1 MRPDL
6 ILKTLEGAGFA
17 ACFVGGCVRDT
28 LLGRPVHDWDITT
41 SALPEEIMALFPRCI
56 PTGIKHGTVT
66 VLLDEESFEVTT
78 FRRDGAYHDGRH
90 PADVVFVPDLEE
102 DLARRDFT
110 INAMAMHLDGR
121 ITDCFDGKADLKRGI
136 IRCVGDPERRFR
148 EDALRMLR
156 ALRFSAQLGFQIED
170 DTARAIRENA
180 GLCRLLSRE
189 RVCAEAE
196 KTLLSPLPQTL
207 SVMLRE
213 GLLSACGIAGDYDLQ
228 ALRTV
233 PAEPDARWAMLKVL
247 IPKLDMQQF
256 RLPSRRVQ
264 LAETAAAAYRPSY
277 ARQELKALLAASG
290 EEVARVCAKLSG
302 QEALLEKI
310 LKSGECVSLRGLAVN
325 GRDFPALQGRSAG
338 EMLRRLL
345 DHVLAFPEDNNRQT
359 LLRLAEEWSGNS
371 DADGHKDVGDVK
383 RQQKDTL

>member
-6 ILKTLEGAGFA
+6 ILKTLEDAGFA

-28 LLGRPVHDWDITT
+28 LLGRPVHDWDVTT

-66 VLLDEESFEVTT
+66 VLLRGESFEVTT

-90 PADVVFVPDLEE
+90 PDDVVFVPDLEE

-110 INAMAMHLDGR
+110 INAMAMHLDGS
-121 ITDCFDGKADLKRGI
+121 ITDCFDGEADLKHGI

-196 KTLLSPLPQTL
+196 KTLLSPRPETL

-213 GLLSACGIAGDYDLQ
+213 GLLAACGIEGDYELH
-228 ALRTV
+228 ALKTV
-233 PAEPDARWAMLKVL
+233 SAEADARWAMLKVL
-247 IPKLDMQQF
+247 ISKLDMQQF

-277 ARQELKALLAASG
+277 TREALKELIAASG
-290 EEVARVCAKLSG
+290 EDAARVCAKLSA

-310 LKSGECVSLRGLAVN
+310 LQSGECVSLRGLAVN
-325 GRDFPALQGRSAG
+325 GRDFPALHGRAAG
-338 EMLRRLL
+338 E
-345 DHVLAFPEDNNRQT
+345 N
-359 LLRLAEEWSGNS
+359 
-371 DADGHKDVGDVK
+371 ADW
-383 RQQKDTL
+383 

>member
-28 LLGRPVHDWDITT
+28 LLGRPVHDWDVTT

-78 FRRDGAYHDGRH
+78 FRRDGAYHDRRH
-90 PADVVFVPDLEE
+90 PDGVVFVPNLTE

-110 INAMAMHLDGR
+110 INAMAMHLDGS

-383 RQQKDTL
+383 CQQKDTL

>member
-1 MRPDL
+1 
-6 ILKTLEGAGFA
+6 
-17 ACFVGGCVRDT
+17 
-28 LLGRPVHDWDITT
+28 
-41 SALPEEIMALFPRCI
+41 
-56 PTGIKHGTVT
+56 
-66 VLLDEESFEVTT
+66 
-78 FRRDGAYHDGRH
+78 
-90 PADVVFVPDLEE
+90 
-102 DLARRDFT
+102 
-110 INAMAMHLDGR
+110 MAMHLDGS

-156 ALRFSAQLGFQIED
+156 AWRFSAQLGFSIEEH
-170 DTARAIRENA
+170 TARAILENA

-247 IPKLDMQQF
+247 VPALDLRQF

-290 EEVARVCAKLSG
+290 EDAARVCAKLSN

-310 LKSGECVSLRGLAVN
+310 LQSGECVSLRGLAVN

>member
-6 ILKTLEGAGFA
+6 ILKTLEDAGFA
-17 ACFVGGCVRDT
+17 AYFVGGCVRDT
-28 LLGRPVHDWDITT
+28 LLGRPVHDWDVTT

-66 VLLDEESFEVTT
+66 VLLRGESFEVTT

-90 PADVVFVPDLEE
+90 PDDVVFVPDLEE

-156 ALRFSAQLGFQIED
+156 AWRFSAQLGFQIED

-196 KTLLSPLPQTL
+196 KTLLSPRPETL

-213 GLLSACGIAGDYDLQ
+213 GLLAACGIEGDYELH
-228 ALRTV
+228 ALKTV
-233 PAEPDARWAMLKVL
+233 SAEADARWAMLKVL

-290 EEVARVCAKLSG
+290 EEVARVCAKLSN
-302 QEALLEKI
+302 QEALLEEI
-310 LKSGECVSLRGLAVN
+310 LQSGECVSLRGLAVN

>member
-6 ILKTLEGAGFA
+6 ILKTLEDAGFA

-28 LLGRPVHDWDITT
+28 LLGRPVHDWDVTT

-90 PADVVFVPDLEE
+90 PDGVVFVPNLTE

-110 INAMAMHLDGR
+110 INAMAMHLDGS

-213 GLLSACGIAGDYDLQ
+213 GLLSACGIAGDYNLQ

-383 RQQKDTL
+383 CQQKDTL

>member
-66 VLLDEESFEVTT
+66 VLLRGESFEVTT

-90 PADVVFVPDLEE
+90 PDGVVFVPNLTE

-110 INAMAMHLDGR
+110 INAMAMHLDGS

-170 DTARAIRENA
+170 VTARAIRENA

-264 LAETAAAAYRPSY
+264 LAATAAAAYRPSY

-383 RQQKDTL
+383 CQQKDTL

>member
-66 VLLDEESFEVTT
+66 VLLRGESFEVTT

-90 PADVVFVPDLEE
+90 PDGVVFVPNLTE

-110 INAMAMHLDGR
+110 INAMAMHLDGS

>member
-66 VLLDEESFEVTT
+66 VLLRGESFEVTT

-90 PADVVFVPDLEE
+90 PDGVVFVPNLTE

-110 INAMAMHLDGR
+110 INAMAMHLDGS

-156 ALRFSAQLGFQIED
+156 AWRFSAQLGFQIED

-247 IPKLDMQQF
+247 VPALDLQQF

-383 RQQKDTL
+383 CQQKDTL

>member
-66 VLLDEESFEVTT
+66 VLLRGESFEVTT

-90 PADVVFVPDLEE
+90 PDGVVFVPNLTE

-110 INAMAMHLDGR
+110 INAMAMHLDGS

-359 LLRLAEEWSGNS
+359 LLRLAEELSGNS

-383 RQQKDTL
+383 CQQKDTL

>member
-66 VLLDEESFEVTT
+66 VLLRGESFEVTT

-90 PADVVFVPDLEE
+90 PDGVVFVPNLTE

-110 INAMAMHLDGR
+110 INAMAMHLDGS

-156 ALRFSAQLGFQIED
+156 AWRFSAQLGFQIED

-213 GLLSACGIAGDYDLQ
+213 GLLSACGIVGDYDLQ

-233 PAEPDARWAMLKVL
+233 PAEPDVRWAMLRVL

-290 EEVARVCAKLSG
+290 EEVARVCAKLSN
-302 QEALLEKI
+302 QEALLEEI
-310 LKSGECVSLRGLAVN
+310 LQSGECVSLRGLAVN

>member
-6 ILKTLEGAGFA
+6 ILKTLEGEGFV

-66 VLLDEESFEVTT
+66 VLLRGESFEVTT

-90 PADVVFVPDLEE
+90 PDGVVFVPNLTE

-156 ALRFSAQLGFQIED
+156 AWRFSAQLGFQIED

-196 KTLLSPLPQTL
+196 KTLLSPRPETL

-213 GLLSACGIAGDYDLQ
+213 GLLAACGIEGDYELH
-228 ALRTV
+228 ALKTV
-233 PAEPDARWAMLKVL
+233 SAEADARWAMLKVL

-290 EEVARVCAKLSG
+290 EEIARVCAKLSN
-302 QEALLEKI
+302 QEALLEEI
-310 LKSGECVSLRGLAVN
+310 LQSGECVSLRGLAVN

>member
-6 ILKTLEGAGFA
+6 ILKTLEDAGFA

-28 LLGRPVHDWDITT
+28 LLGRPVHDWDVTT

-66 VLLDEESFEVTT
+66 VLLRGESFEVTT

-90 PADVVFVPDLEE
+90 PDSVVFVPNLTE

-110 INAMAMHLDGR
+110 INAMAMHLDGS

-156 ALRFSAQLGFQIED
+156 AWRFSAQLGFSIEEH
-170 DTARAIRENA
+170 TARAIRENA

-213 GLLSACGIAGDYDLQ
+213 GLLSACGIVGDYDLQ

-233 PAEPDARWAMLKVL
+233 PAEPDVRWAMLRVL

-256 RLPSRRVQ
+256 HLPSRRVQ

-359 LLRLAEEWSGNS
+359 LLRLAEGWTGHS
-371 DADGHKDVGDVK
+371 DADGHKDVGNVE

>member
-6 ILKTLEGAGFA
+6 ILKTLEDAGFA

-28 LLGRPVHDWDITT
+28 LLGRPVHDWDVTT

-66 VLLDEESFEVTT
+66 VLLRGESFEVTT

-90 PADVVFVPDLEE
+90 PDSVVFVPNLTE

-110 INAMAMHLDGR
+110 INAMAMHLDGS

-383 RQQKDTL
+383 CQQKDTL

>member
-66 VLLDEESFEVTT
+66 VLLRGESFEVTT

-90 PADVVFVPDLEE
+90 PDGVVFVPNLTE

-110 INAMAMHLDGR
+110 INAMAMHLDGS

-156 ALRFSAQLGFQIED
+156 AWRFSAQLGFQIED

-383 RQQKDTL
+383 CQQKDTL

>member
-1 MRPDL
+1 MSHR
-6 ILKTLEGAGFA
+6 
-17 ACFVGGCVRDT
+17 
-28 LLGRPVHDWDITT
+28 HQ
-41 SALPEEIMALFPRCI
+41 
-56 PTGIKHGTVT
+56 
-66 VLLDEESFEVTT
+66 EESFEVTT

-90 PADVVFVPDLEE
+90 PDGVVFVPNLTE

-110 INAMAMHLDGR
+110 INAMAMHLDGS

-156 ALRFSAQLGFQIED
+156 ALRFSAQLGFSIEEH
-170 DTARAIRENA
+170 TARAIRENA

-213 GLLSACGIAGDYDLQ
+213 GLLSACGIAGDYNLQ
-228 ALRTV
+228 AHRTV
-233 PAEPDARWAMLKVL
+233 PAEPDVRWAMLKVL

-277 ARQELKALLAASG
+277 TREALKELIAASG
-290 EEVARVCAKLSG
+290 EDAARVCAKLSA
-302 QEALLEKI
+302 QEALLEEI
-310 LKSGECVSLRGLAVN
+310 LQSGECVSLRGLAVN
-325 GRDFPALQGRSAG
+325 GRDFPALHGKAAG
-338 EMLRRLL
+338 DMLRRLL
-345 DHVLAFPEDNNRQT
+345 DYVLLHPEKNNRQT

-383 RQQKDTL
+383 CQQKDTL

>member
-6 ILKTLEGAGFA
+6 ILKTLEDAGFA

-66 VLLDEESFEVTT
+66 VLLRGESFEVTT

-90 PADVVFVPDLEE
+90 PDGVVFVPNLTE

-110 INAMAMHLDGR
+110 INAMAMHLDGS

-290 EEVARVCAKLSG
+290 EEVARVCAKLSN
-302 QEALLEKI
+302 QEALLEEI
-310 LKSGECVSLRGLAVN
+310 LQSGECVSLRGLAVN

-383 RQQKDTL
+383 CQQKDTL

>member
-6 ILKTLEGAGFA
+6 ILKTLEDAGFV

-66 VLLDEESFEVTT
+66 VLLRGESFEVTT

-90 PADVVFVPDLEE
+90 PDGVVFVPNLTE

-110 INAMAMHLDGR
+110 INAMAMHLDGS

-290 EEVARVCAKLSG
+290 EEVARVCAKLSN
-302 QEALLEKI
+302 QEALLEEI
-310 LKSGECVSLRGLAVN
+310 LQSGECVSLRGLAVN

>member
-66 VLLDEESFEVTT
+66 VLLRGESFEVTT

-90 PADVVFVPDLEE
+90 PDGVVFVPNLTE

-110 INAMAMHLDGR
+110 INAMAMHLDGS
-121 ITDCFDGKADLKRGI
+121 ITDCFNGKADLKRGI

-383 RQQKDTL
+383 CQQKDTL

>member
-6 ILKTLEGAGFA
+6 ILKTLEGAGFV

-66 VLLDEESFEVTT
+66 VLLRGESFEVTT

-90 PADVVFVPDLEE
+90 PDGVVFVPNLTE

-156 ALRFSAQLGFQIED
+156 AWRFSAQLGFQIED

>member
-6 ILKTLEGAGFA
+6 ILKTLEGVGFA

-66 VLLDEESFEVTT
+66 VLLRGESFEVTT

-90 PADVVFVPDLEE
+90 PDGVVFVPNLTE

-156 ALRFSAQLGFQIED
+156 AWRFSAQLGFQIED

-196 KTLLSPLPQTL
+196 KTLLSPRPETL

-213 GLLSACGIAGDYDLQ
+213 GLLAACGIEGDYELH
-228 ALRTV
+228 ALKTV
-233 PAEPDARWAMLKVL
+233 SAEADARWAMLKVL

-277 ARQELKALLAASG
+277 ARQELKTLLAASG

-302 QEALLEKI
+302 QEVLLDKI
-310 LKSGECVSLRGLAVN
+310 LQSGECVSLRGLAVN

>member
-66 VLLDEESFEVTT
+66 VLLRGESFEVTT

-90 PADVVFVPDLEE
+90 PDGVVFVPNLTE

-110 INAMAMHLDGR
+110 INAMAMHLDGS

-383 RQQKDTL
+383 CQQKDTL

>member
-6 ILKTLEGAGFA
+6 ILKTLEDAGFA

-28 LLGRPVHDWDITT
+28 LLGRPVHDWDVTT

-66 VLLDEESFEVTT
+66 VLLNGESFEVTT
-78 FRRDGAYHDGRH
+78 FPRDGAYHDGRH
-90 PADVVFVPDLEE
+90 PDGVVFVPNLTE

-121 ITDCFDGKADLKRGI
+121 ITDCFDGEADLKRGI

-196 KTLLSPLPQTL
+196 KTLLSPRPETL

-213 GLLSACGIAGDYDLQ
+213 GLLAACGIEGDYELH
-228 ALRTV
+228 ALKTV
-233 PAEPDARWAMLKVL
+233 SAEADARWAMLKVL

-290 EEVARVCAKLSG
+290 EDVARVCAKLSN
-302 QEALLEKI
+302 QEVLLEEI
-310 LKSGECVSLRGLAVN
+310 LQSGECVSLRGLAVN
-325 GRDFPALQGRSAG
+325 GRDFPALHGKAAG
-338 EMLRRLL
+338 DMLRRLL
-345 DHVLAFPEDNNRQT
+345 DYVLLHPEKNNRQT

>member
-6 ILKTLEGAGFA
+6 ILKTLEDAGFA

-28 LLGRPVHDWDITT
+28 LLGRSVHDWDITT

-66 VLLDEESFEVTT
+66 VLLRGESFEVTT

-90 PADVVFVPDLEE
+90 PDSVVFVPNLTE

-156 ALRFSAQLGFQIED
+156 AWRFSAQLGFQIED

-196 KTLLSPLPQTL
+196 KTLLSPRPETL

-213 GLLSACGIAGDYDLQ
+213 GLLAACGIEGDYELH
-228 ALRTV
+228 ALKTV
-233 PAEPDARWAMLKVL
+233 SAEADARWAMLKVL

-290 EEVARVCAKLSG
+290 EEVARVCAKLSN
-302 QEALLEKI
+302 QEALLEEI
-310 LKSGECVSLRGLAVN
+310 LQSGECVSLRGLAVN

>member
-1 MRPDL
+1 
-6 ILKTLEGAGFA
+6 
-17 ACFVGGCVRDT
+17 
-28 LLGRPVHDWDITT
+28 
-41 SALPEEIMALFPRCI
+41 
-56 PTGIKHGTVT
+56 
-66 VLLDEESFEVTT
+66 
-78 FRRDGAYHDGRH
+78 
-90 PADVVFVPDLEE
+90 
-102 DLARRDFT
+102 
-110 INAMAMHLDGR
+110 MAMHLDGS

-136 IRCVGDPERRFR
+136 IRCVEDPERRFR

-233 PAEPDARWAMLKVL
+233 PAEPDVRWAMLKVL
-247 IPKLDMQQF
+247 VPALDLRQF
-256 RLPSRRVQ
+256 RLPSRRVK
-264 LAETAAAAYRPSY
+264 LVETAAAAYRPSY
-277 ARQELKALLAASG
+277 TREALKELIAASG
-290 EEVARVCAKLSG
+290 EDAARVCAKLSA

-310 LKSGECVSLRGLAVN
+310 LQSGECVSLRGLAVN

-359 LLRLAEEWSGNS
+359 LLRLAEGWTGHS

-383 RQQKDTL
+383 CQQKDTL

>member
-6 ILKTLEGAGFA
+6 ILKTLEDAGFA

-28 LLGRPVHDWDITT
+28 LLGRPVHDWDVTT

-66 VLLDEESFEVTT
+66 VLLNGESFEVTT

-90 PADVVFVPDLEE
+90 PDGVVFVPNLTE

-121 ITDCFDGKADLKRGI
+121 ITDCFDGEADLKRGI

-196 KTLLSPLPQTL
+196 KTLLSPRPETL

-213 GLLSACGIAGDYDLQ
+213 GLLAACGIEGDYELH
-228 ALRTV
+228 ALKTV
-233 PAEPDARWAMLKVL
+233 SAEADARWAMLKVL

-277 ARQELKALLAASG
+277 ARQELKTLLAASG

-302 QEALLEKI
+302 QEVLLDKI
-310 LKSGECVSLRGLAVN
+310 LQSGECVSLRGLAVN

>member
-6 ILKTLEGAGFA
+6 ILKTLEDAGFA

-28 LLGRPVHDWDITT
+28 LLGRSVHDWDITT

-66 VLLDEESFEVTT
+66 VLLRGESFEVTT

-90 PADVVFVPDLEE
+90 PDGVVFVPNLTE

-156 ALRFSAQLGFQIED
+156 AWRFSAQLGFQIED

-196 KTLLSPLPQTL
+196 KTLLSPRPETL

-213 GLLSACGIAGDYDLQ
+213 GLLAACGIEGDYELH
-228 ALRTV
+228 ALKTV
-233 PAEPDARWAMLKVL
+233 SAEADARWAMLKVL

-290 EEVARVCAKLSG
+290 EEVARVCAKLSN
-302 QEALLEKI
+302 QEALLEEI
-310 LKSGECVSLRGLAVN
+310 LQSGECVSLRGLAVN

>member
-6 ILKTLEGAGFA
+6 ILKTLEDAGFA

-28 LLGRPVHDWDITT
+28 LLGRPVHDWDVTT

-66 VLLDEESFEVTT
+66 VLLRGESFEVTT

-90 PADVVFVPDLEE
+90 PDGVVFVPNLTE

-110 INAMAMHLDGR
+110 INAMAMHLDGS

-383 RQQKDTL
+383 CQQKDTL

>member
-90 PADVVFVPDLEE
+90 PDSVVFVPNLTE

-110 INAMAMHLDGR
+110 INAMAMHLDGS

-196 KTLLSPLPQTL
+196 KTLLSPRPETL

-213 GLLSACGIAGDYDLQ
+213 GLLAACGIEGDYELH
-228 ALRTV
+228 ALKTV
-233 PAEPDARWAMLKVL
+233 SAEADARWAMLKVL
-247 IPKLDMQQF
+247 IPKLDIQQF

-277 ARQELKALLAASG
+277 ARQELKTLLAASG

-302 QEALLEKI
+302 QEVLLDKI
-310 LKSGECVSLRGLAVN
+310 LQSGECVSLRGLAVN

-359 LLRLAEEWSGNS
+359 LLRLAEGWTGHS

-383 RQQKDTL
+383 CQQKDTL

>member
-1 MRPDL
+1 MWPDL

-66 VLLDEESFEVTT
+66 VLLRGESFEVTT

-90 PADVVFVPDLEE
+90 PDDVVFVPDLEE

-110 INAMAMHLDGR
+110 INAMAMHLDGS
-121 ITDCFDGKADLKRGI
+121 ITDCFNGKADLKRGI

-156 ALRFSAQLGFQIED
+156 AWRFSAQLGFQIED

-196 KTLLSPLPQTL
+196 KTLLSPRPETL

-213 GLLSACGIAGDYDLQ
+213 GLLAACRIDGDYELH
-228 ALRTV
+228 ALKTV
-233 PAEPDARWAMLKVL
+233 PAEPDVRWAMLKVL
-247 IPKLDMQQF
+247 VPALDLQQF

-277 ARQELKALLAASG
+277 TREALKELIAASG
-290 EEVARVCAKLSG
+290 EDAARVCAKLSA

-310 LKSGECVSLRGLAVN
+310 LQSGECVSLRSLAVN
-325 GRDFPALQGRSAG
+325 GRDFPALHGRAAG
-338 EMLRRLL
+338 DMLRRLL
-345 DHVLAFPEDNNRQT
+345 DHVLLFPKDNNRQT

>member
-28 LLGRPVHDWDITT
+28 LLGRPVHDWDVTT

-66 VLLDEESFEVTT
+66 VLLRGESFEVTT

-90 PADVVFVPDLEE
+90 PDSVVFVPNLTE

-110 INAMAMHLDGR
+110 INAMAMHLDGS

>member
-66 VLLDEESFEVTT
+66 VLLRGESFEVTT

-90 PADVVFVPDLEE
+90 PDGVVFVPNLTE

-110 INAMAMHLDGR
+110 INAMAMHLDGS

-290 EEVARVCAKLSG
+290 EDAARVCAKLSN

-310 LKSGECVSLRGLAVN
+310 LQSGECVSLRGLAVN

>member
-6 ILKTLEGAGFA
+6 ILKTLEDAGFA

-28 LLGRPVHDWDITT
+28 LLGRPVHDWDVTT

-90 PADVVFVPDLEE
+90 PDGVVFVPNLTE

-110 INAMAMHLDGR
+110 INAMAMHLDGS

-156 ALRFSAQLGFQIED
+156 ALRFSAQLGFSIEEH
-170 DTARAIRENA
+170 TARAIRENA

-233 PAEPDARWAMLKVL
+233 PAEPDVRWAMLKVL

-256 RLPSRRVQ
+256 RLPSRRVK

-277 ARQELKALLAASG
+277 ARQELKTLLAASG

-302 QEALLEKI
+302 QEVLLDKI
-310 LKSGECVSLRGLAVN
+310 LQSGECVSLRGLAVN

-383 RQQKDTL
+383 CQQKDTL